1 MPKKS
6 PVPDTIG
13 TNPLDQVADDQAV
26 SAMLSQGRR
35 RAGVRPDTTVLT
47 VTVPSDLAD
56 DLEQLIAI
64 TPGTDLDSLATEA
77 LREVLAKLRRS
88 VKAPAKAAKGKGK
101 VKGTRGDGQTLVIVS
116 E

>member
-1 MPKKS
+1 MPKKP

-26 SAMLSQGRR
+26 SAILSTGRR
-35 RAGVRPDTTVLT
+35 KAGTRPDTTVLT

-77 LREVLAKLRRS
+77 LREVLAELKRNAKTP
-88 VKAPAKAAKGKGK
+88 VKTAKGKSK
-101 VKGTRGDGQTLVIVS
+101 AKGTRAGGPTLVIVS